1 MTLQIKVVDTNF
13 VHQVW
18 PRVEGFIATAVA
30 SMDNFPEW
38 SRNYNLEHIRMYVTS
53 GEWYLFVAIDETGD
67 IHGCATVSMVNCPLH
82 RVAFITST
90 GGRFIATKE
99 VFAQLKRI
107 LKELGATKI
116 QGYGKDSIVRLWRRF
131 DFEPR
136 NTLFE
141 VLI

>member
-18 PRVEGFIATAVA
+18 PQVEGFIATALD
-30 SMDNFPEW
+30 SMDDFPEW
-38 SRNYNLEHIRMYVTS
+38 SKGYNIEHIRQYVTS
-53 GEWYLFVAIDETGD
+53 GQWLLFVAINDQGN
-67 IHGCATVSMVNCPLH
+67 IQGCATVSFINYPLH
-82 RVAFITST
+82 RVAFITAT
-90 GGRFIATKE
+90 GGKFIATKE

-116 QGYGKDSIVRLWRRF
+116 QGYGRESIVRLWRRF
-131 DFEPR
+131 EFEPR
-136 NTLFE
+136 NTLVE

>member
-1 MTLQIKVVDTNF
+1 
-13 VHQVW
+13 
-18 PRVEGFIATAVA
+18 
-30 SMDNFPEW
+30 
-38 SRNYNLEHIRMYVTS
+38 
-53 GEWYLFVAIDETGD
+53 
-67 IHGCATVSMVNCPLH
+67 LH

-90 GGRFIATKE
+90 GGKFIATKE

>member
-18 PRVEGFIATAVA
+18 PSVEGFIAAA
-30 SMDNFPEW
+30 LDSMDNFPDW
-38 SRNYNLEHIRMYVTS
+38 SRNYNIEHIKMYLTS
-53 GEWYLFVAIDETGD
+53 GQWYLFVAIDETGY
-67 IHGCATVSMVNCPLH
+67 IQGCATVSIANVPLH
-82 RVAFITST
+82 RIAFITAT
-90 GGRFIATKE
+90 GGKFIATQE

-136 NTLFE
+136 NTLVE
-141 VLI
+141 VLL